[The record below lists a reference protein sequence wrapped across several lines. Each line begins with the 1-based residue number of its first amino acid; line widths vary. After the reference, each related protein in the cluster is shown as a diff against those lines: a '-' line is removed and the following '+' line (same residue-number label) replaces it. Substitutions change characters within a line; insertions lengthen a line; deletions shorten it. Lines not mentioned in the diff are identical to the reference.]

1 LLWLQRVLAVGL
13 ALARFWRWLPVAV
26 AMAAAPAGGAMGAES
41 EIQAEVPNGPLGGT
55 LLTPDSG
62 TPLAAAVI
70 IPGSG
75 PTDRNG
81 NNPLGI
87 TAMTYK
93 LLAEGLAA
101 QKVATVRV
109 DKRGMFGS
117 AGNFGDPNAVK
128 MSDYAGD
135 ARAWAKRVAAETGA
149 DCAWLIGH
157 SEGGLTSLVAGIED
171 DPSICGLV
179 LVSAPGRRFSDLLRD
194 QLWSNPA
201 NWPLIA
207 DALAA
212 ISALEAGQRV
222 DVSKFHPALQN
233 LFAPAIQDYL
243 IDVMSYDPA
252 ALISRETKPV
262 MIVQGDNDLQVKLVD
277 AENLYAAKP
286 DAELLIMPGVNHV
299 LKVVPKNDVAA
310 NMESYSDPS
319 LPLAPGL
326 GEAVAKFMLEPR

>member
-1 LLWLQRVLAVGL
+1 
-13 ALARFWRWLPVAV
+13 
-26 AMAAAPAGGAMGAES
+26 MAFLAGGAMGAES
-41 EIQAEVPNGPLGGT
+41 EIEADVPNGPLEGT
-55 LLTPDSG
+55 LLMPDSG

-87 TAMTYK
+87 TAMPYK
-93 LLAEGLAA
+93 LLAEALVA
-101 QKVATVRV
+101 QGVANVRV

-117 AGNFGDPNAVK
+117 DGNFGDPNAVK

-135 ARAWAKRVAAETGA
+135 ARAWARRMVEATGSR
-149 DCAWLIGH
+149 CAWIIGH
-157 SEGGLTSLVAGIED
+157 SEGGLTALVADSED
-171 DPSICGLV
+171 DPAICGLV
-179 LVSAPGRRFSDLLRD
+179 LVSAPGRRFADLLRD

-212 ISALEAGQRV
+212 IAALEAGQRV

-233 LFAPAIQDYL
+233 LFAPVIQDYL

-252 ALISRETKPV
+252 ALIRREKKPV
-262 MIVQGDNDLQVKLVD
+262 MILQGDNDLQVKLID
-277 AENLYAAKP
+277 AEQLYAAKP
-286 DAELLIMPGVNHV
+286 DAELVIMPGVNHV

-310 NMESYSDPS
+310 NMASYADPS

-326 GEAVAKFMLEPR
+326 GEAIAKFMLKSR